1 MAMNTSIV
9 DARNR
14 SVYRRDMLPALVG
27 YAVTLAVTLSLVGDE
42 VDSTGEWIL
51 ILLPIVPALWGV
63 RAVARHLRRIDEYQR
78 SLMLEAMAAGFGVAM
93 VTAITLGFVGV
104 AGVAST
110 AAGWIVYGAGMATW
124 AVVGARQ
131 GRNA

>member
-27 YAVTLAVTLSLVGDE
+27 YAVTLAVTLPLVGDE